1 MFQCMLNNQK
11 ANIIS
16 EHVGTALRVINW
28 FLGEQSCK
36 SKHTWWT
43 ESEYR
48 LTSVQE
54 KKKS

>member
-1 MFQCMLNNQK
+1 MLQCMLNIQK

-16 EHVGTALRVINW
+16 ECVSTALTVIHQFFGERSSNW
-28 FLGEQSCK
+28 RFGCK

-48 LTSVQE
+48 L
-54 KKKS
+54 